1 MQCGESD
8 DRNAE
13 YRARYTP
20 EKFFQLLIP
29 DAAPLIIDVG
39 AHTGESAIFFSSVFP
54 NATVYSIEPDPESFA
69 TLAMQ
74 MPVGSKALNV
84 AVGSRTGTATFFR
97 YGKSHLNSLYP
108 INKDSVDSLGYAK
121 TASGKPV
128 EVRCLTLDD
137 FVVESDIV
145 ARRVSLLKIDAQG
158 AEIDILTGAQIMLS
172 SVDNITLEVNLYDFY
187 SKRSS
192 FLEVERL
199 LPGFQLYAIMKV
211 SQNPK
216 NFRTDWAEV
225 VYAKASAT

>member
-1 MQCGESD
+1 MKCGESD

-13 YRARYTP
+13 YRATYTP
-20 EKFFQLLIP
+20 EKFFQFLIQE
-29 DAAPLIIDVG
+29 AAPLIVDVG
-39 AHTGESAIFFSSVFP
+39 AHTGESATFLSTIFP
-54 NATVYSIEPDPESFA
+54 KATIYSFEPDPDSFA
-69 TLAMQ
+69 TLTTH
-74 MPVGSKALNV
+74 MPPGSKALNL

-108 INKDSVDSLGYAK
+108 INTRSVDSLGYAK
-121 TASGKPV
+121 NASGEPI

-137 FVVESDIV
+137 FVVESDLA

-158 AEIDILTGAQIMLS
+158 GEIDILTGAQGMLS
-172 SVDNITLEVNLYDFY
+172 NVDNITLEVNLFDFY

-199 LPGFQLYAIMKV
+199 LSGFQLYAITKV

-225 VYAKASAT
+225 VYTKAGSA